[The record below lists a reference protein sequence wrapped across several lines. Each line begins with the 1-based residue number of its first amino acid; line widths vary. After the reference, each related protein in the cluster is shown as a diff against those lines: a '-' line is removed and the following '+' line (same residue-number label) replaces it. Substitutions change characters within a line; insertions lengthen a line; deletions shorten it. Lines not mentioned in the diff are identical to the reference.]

1 MTIQKKSLCCG
12 DGTASQKDFNKVD
25 NFLDVI
31 SEKNRLRIL
40 CLLRNGEKC
49 VCDIHESIGLP
60 QNLASHH
67 LRILKEFELIK
78 SRREG
83 RKMLYTTNKKVM
95 NQYINLLNNFLTKN
109 V

>member
-1 MTIQKKSLCCG
+1 MTKDMTCCH
-12 DGTASQKDFNKVD
+12 SSKMLKKDFDNID

-31 SEKNRLRIL
+31 SEKNRLHIL
-40 CLLRNGEKC
+40 CLLRDGEKC
-49 VCDIHESIGLP
+49 VCDIHESIGLS

-67 LRILKEFELIK
+67 LRVLKEFGLIK

-83 RKMLYTTNKKVM
+83 RKILYTTNKKNM

-109 V
+109 I